1 MSGINVANVFQWPRR
16 RRPVD
21 SRAPFGKNLY
31 PVWFI
36 SFIFQAFYRRSFYQ
50 QLRVFSLAQTPLAET
65 IATLRD
71 QAREAK
77 QALLWY
83 VLNDMYT
90 KMGDGRAFARV
101 LEGWC
106 PASEVLLVSAG
117 SGGNRL
123 LAEAITRVLK
133 RQKDMSEIKMT
144 FIVVLLEPTVVFLG
158 TYGLIVWMSTSF
170 LDAILKLTRG
180 IDTEQFTGLAH
191 SLVVVGELGRGWH
204 AFIPPAV
211 LILISIVIGWS
222 MSRWTGSSRRYFD
235 GVPPWSIYRSIQGA
249 GWMQS
254 FAMLAESKVAFERIM
269 LDTSEL
275 ASPWLKERIVAA
287 RHLMVRPGMSVGEAL
302 ASTGYDFP
310 SKAVALNLK
319 AFGARPSFPDALS
332 EVAEE
337 WFTTIVANMKTASM
351 ILGMVSLM
359 LSTLG
364 IMWVFQASN
373 DLFNQVSIILR
384 AKYGGG

>member
-90 KMGDGRAFARV
+90 KI
-101 LEGWC
+101 
-106 PASEVLLVSAG
+106 
-117 SGGNRL
+117 GGNRL